1 MPMSLDLQLP
11 PPGHTF
17 RPASLRR
24 PPELNLDQMFL
35 HVRTAAADAQARL
48 MQYAIVDGAGQVRL
62 SLFARLAMAQ
72 AGALAEPS
80 LEPPLEP
87 MGPGRLTPSLST
99 PQALEAAL
107 RICDGAAMV
116 TFGRFPQGQLLP
128 RSAKA
133 RVRSLDCARVRFL
146 KVAQARGLT
155 ASGGEVLCV
164 NDALR
169 LAGLPPVRSPD
180 AALRALGLRQLSLWM
195 DGTG

>member
-1 MPMSLDLQLP
+1 MLTPLDLQLP

-17 RPASLRR
+17 RPAACRH
-24 PPELNLDQMFL
+24 PPQLDLDQMFL
-35 HVRTAAADAQARL
+35 HVRTAAADGAARL
-48 MQYAIVDGAGQVRL
+48 MQYAIVDAAGQVRL
-62 SLFARLAMAQ
+62 SLFGRFAVAPADLAAT
-72 AGALAEPS
+72 
-80 LEPPLEP
+80 PLEP
-87 MGPGRLTPSLST
+87 LGPGRLTPSLST

-116 TFGRFPQGQLLP
+116 TFGRFPQGALLP
-128 RSAKA
+128 RSARIGA
-133 RVRSLDCARVRFL
+133 RSLDCARVRFL
-146 KVAQARGLT
+146 KVAQARGLM
-155 ASGGEVLCV
+155 ARGEEVRCV